1 MRGPLQLRVK
11 APKIV
16 SFFHSTLR
24 QEWLT
29 TIIAIVVAFVVW
41 RLLEAVIT
49 RFYARRFVSRLLP
62 RVSTYAGVTRSVTGL
77 VIFVVALLVVLDIWH
92 LDVAPA
98 LWSAGVVGI
107 VIGVGAQAIV
117 RDVLTGM
124 FYLFEDTF
132 DVGDGV
138 ELTTGNGVVRGVVDA
153 VSLRETRIIDE
164 RGYVVSIPHGSIV
177 YAANSTR
184 LPLRLSI
191 DFTVPLRTDVG
202 TLRAQ
207 LTQIAEQAIAQCG
220 VDIDGLNVVLADIG
234 PNGAT
239 FRIHFQTKRKEAH
252 VAPPRLRELVAA
264 ELQSQGLLSSSGA
277 PNTATPAQT

>member
-1 MRGPLQLRVK
+1 MRGPLQLGVK

-16 SFFHSTLR
+16 SAFHFALR
-24 QEWLT
+24 QEWVA
-29 TIIAIVVAFVVW
+29 TIITLVVALLVW
-41 RLLEAVIT
+41 RVLEAVIA
-49 RFYARRFVSRLLP
+49 RFYARHFVSRLLP

-77 VIFVVALLVVLDIWH
+77 VIFVVTLLVILDIWH
-92 LDVAPA
+92 LDLAPA

-164 RGYVVSIPHGSIV
+164 RGYVVSIPHGSVI

-191 DFTVPLRTDVG
+191 DFTLPLRTDVG
-202 TLRAQ
+202 SLRAQ
-207 LTQIAEQAIAQCG
+207 LTQIAEQAVAKSG
-220 VDIDGLNVVLADIG
+220 VDIDALNVVLADIG
-234 PNGAT
+234 PSGAT

-252 VAPPRLRELVAA
+252 IAPARLRELIAA
-264 ELQSQGLLSSSGA
+264 ELQSQGLFPSSDA
-277 PNTATPAQT
+277 PNPTPPAQT

>member
-1 MRGPLQLRVK
+1 MRGPFQLRVK

-16 SFFHSTLR
+16 SFFHFTLR

-29 TIIAIVVAFVVW
+29 TIITIVVAFVFW

-62 RVSTYAGVTRSVTGL
+62 RVSTYAGVTRSVAGL
-77 VIFVVALLVVLDIWH
+77 VIFVVTLLVVLDIWH

-164 RGYVVSIPHGSIV
+164 RGYVVSIPHGSVV

-207 LTQIAEQAIAQCG
+207 LTQIAEQAIAKCG
-220 VDIDGLNVVLADIG
+220 VDIDGLNVVLADVG

-252 VAPPRLRELVAA
+252 IAPPRLRELIAA
-264 ELQSQGLLSSSGA
+264 ELQSQGLLSRSDA
-277 PNTATPAQT
+277 PNPATPAQT